1 MSEVPLSEEYPELV
15 QDLIDAERYLE
26 SQNDEEK
33 ERGDL
38 AEIRRMVEAQP
49 EAQPDAQ
56 PEAQPEL
63 KIRF

>member
-15 QDLIDAERYLE
+15 EDLIDAERYLE
-26 SQNDEEK
+26 SKNEKEE

-38 AEIRRMVEAQP
+38 AEIRRMMETQP
-49 EAQPDAQ
+49 ET
-56 PEAQPEL
+56 QPEL

>member
-26 SQNDEEK
+26 SKNEIEK

-38 AEIRRMVEAQP
+38 AEIRRMMEAQP
-49 EAQPDAQ
+49 EAQP
-56 PEAQPEL
+56 EAEPEL